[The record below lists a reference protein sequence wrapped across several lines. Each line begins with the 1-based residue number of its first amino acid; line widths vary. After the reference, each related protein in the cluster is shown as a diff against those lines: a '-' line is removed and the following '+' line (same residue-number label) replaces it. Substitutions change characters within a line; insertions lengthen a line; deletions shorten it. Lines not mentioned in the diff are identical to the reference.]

1 MISTRVHTTLL
12 TALWDVRTEAPCLV
26 KRLRS
31 SPYGRTP
38 MKTKLRIRSFVVLGI
53 LGLASV
59 FLFGPALLHCG
70 LRTTTDA
77 SELQLRQSESRRM
90 AVLAP
95 QALNGPDPETFH
107 RYSVE
112 TLRWFRVRGMI
123 DPTCEDTSLKREWRE
138 LFTYFTARDHA
149 ARPQELATKE

>member
-1 MISTRVHTTLL
+1 MARRYPIPS
-12 TALWDVRTEAPCLV
+12 
-26 KRLRS
+26 
-31 SPYGRTP
+31 GRTP

-59 FLFGPALLHCG
+59 FLFGPALFHCG
-70 LRTTTDA
+70 LRATTDA

-95 QALNGPDPETFH
+95 QALNGPDPKTFH

-112 TLRWFRVRGMI
+112 TFRWFRVRGMI
-123 DPTCEDTSLKREWRE
+123 DPTCEDTSLKREWSE
-138 LFTYFTARDHA
+138 LFTCFTARDHA
-149 ARPQELATKE
+149 GRPQELATKE